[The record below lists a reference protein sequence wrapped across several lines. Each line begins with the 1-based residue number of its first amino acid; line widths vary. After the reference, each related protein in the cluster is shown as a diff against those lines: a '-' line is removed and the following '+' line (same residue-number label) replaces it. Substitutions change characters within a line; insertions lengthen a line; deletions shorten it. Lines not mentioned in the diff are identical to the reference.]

1 MDLDFIEATK
11 NAGIYHR
18 KQASEGWKMSR
29 ALQKSANLIHAI
41 KSSMDGYEIRHF
53 LSEAFS
59 AEWQCQERTK
69 VLLSS
74 GPRPEMSLGS
84 VQKLSSSVGTRALE
98 DSAQDG
104 SLYNLRI
111 LQLFFG
117 SFNPKWWVINYSDS
131 CTVGILWKN
140 ISGCSQKQSGTIPTG
155 PCGDGWRARTSWQN
169 EITGF
174 IYFPGTCFNVTF
186 DTFYR
191 AQQVSTYVDYYHVN
205 NDNNDKYQPRHSL
218 QGKLEK

>member
-1 MDLDFIEATK
+1 MNVIVWTWISLKRQKIQVFIIE
-11 NAGIYHR
+11 
-18 KQASEGWKMSR
+18 SR
-29 ALQKSANLIHAI
+29 HLK
-41 KSSMDGYEIRHF
+41 
-53 LSEAFS
+53 
-59 AEWQCQERTK
+59 AEKCQEHCKNLQTWFMPSRVQWMVMKFATSFLK
-69 VLLSS
+69 PLAPNDNVKS
-74 GPRPEMSLGS
+74 GQRFYFHQGLGLKWIS
-84 VQKLSSSVGTRALE
+84 VVCSVGTRALE

-155 PCGDGWRARTSWQN
+155 PSGDGWRTRTSWQN

-174 IYFPGTCFNVTF
+174 IYFLRTCFNVTF

-218 QGKLEK
+218 QGMLEK